1 MVISNHSHACLQA
14 HKVYRNKKIYS
25 LKIKENTKRF
35 NVGVK
40 DSTKRDKKRPDPN
53 KGRVPSWQDSI

>member
-1 MVISNHSHACLQA
+1 MH
-14 HKVYRNKKIYS
+14 VYNEKEHIRFIEIKKMYS